1 MSIEDNLL
9 RFEGLDP
16 DKINQGLTD
25 ASVLLGV
32 VKSELGRVKAMAE
45 TAQKLAE
52 DFNHLV
58 SIYEAQEGRIER
70 LISTVQG
77 QIAAYQA
84 KQKQVNQGWR

>member
-16 DKINQGLTD
+16 AKINQGLTD

-32 VKSELGRVKAMAE
+32 IKDELGRVKAMTG
-45 TAQKLAE
+45 TAQKLIE

-58 SIYEAQEGRIER
+58 SVYETQEQRIER
-70 LISTVQG
+70 LITTVQG
-77 QIAAYQA
+77 QIAAYQT